1 MITPLSRYANS
12 RLTTQE
18 INNKSVIYIV
28 PSAAQVT
35 VFQYTFYTVTFA
47 DRIDNIANTFL
58 GNPALWFKIA
68 QVNPQIMNW
77 MNLQPGTVIRIPL
90 VATVQ

>member
-1 MITPLSRYANS
+1 MITPLSRYRNFK
-12 RLTTQE
+12 LVTEE
-18 INNKSVIYIV
+18 INGKSTIFIAENQ
-28 PSAAQVT
+28 PQVT

-47 DRIDNIANTFL
+47 DRIDNIANSFL
-58 GNPALWFKIA
+58 GNPTLWYKIA

-77 MNLQPGTVIRIPL
+77 LNLQPGTVIRIPL